1 MDVMAL
7 LHQALEASSKLREMA
22 KKIENAE
29 FKIVLA
35 DLHSSLA
42 DAKLESGELKMKL
55 AAALDQI
62 AALNAQL
69 QIKEMIAPTYTSEGV
84 YTFSGGSGRFCT
96 ACWDD
101 GQHKIRLTAVPEDF
115 RFAGKWSCPR
125 CKSYYSPE

>member
-55 AAALDQI
+55 AVL
-62 AALNAQL
+62 
-69 QIKEMIAPTYTSEGV
+69 P
-84 YTFSGGSGRFCT
+84 
-96 ACWDD
+96 
-101 GQHKIRLTAVPEDF
+101 LTEN
-115 RFAGKWSCPR
+115 
-125 CKSYYSPE
+125 